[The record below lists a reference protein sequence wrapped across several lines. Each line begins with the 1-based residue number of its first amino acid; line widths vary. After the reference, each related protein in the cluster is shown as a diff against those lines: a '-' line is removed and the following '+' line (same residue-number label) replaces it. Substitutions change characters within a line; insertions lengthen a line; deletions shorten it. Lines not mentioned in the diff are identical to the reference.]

1 MGTRLVGWL
10 RTEAELSK
18 LGLTWNS
25 CHTRANTSSWTN
37 IHYNS
42 IVYTV
47 PHREKELAS
56 TSFGH
61 MRGFNTDN
69 SLSRALRLSVVS
81 QVWGRTGLKTR
92 VIISDILSAL
102 YENLSENSVDLLHY
116 SETLQLGTILL

>member
-1 MGTRLVGWL
+1 MGTRLVGYW

-25 CHTRANTSSWTN
+25 CHTTNTSSWTN

-42 IVYTV
+42 ILYVYSV

-61 MRGFNTDN
+61 MRAFN
-69 SLSRALRLSVVS
+69 SLSRALSSFS
-81 QVWGRTGLKTR
+81 QVWGRTRG
-92 VIISDILSAL
+92 
-102 YENLSENSVDLLHY
+102 
-116 SETLQLGTILL
+116 